1 MGFCGGSWD
10 QVTAPC
16 RIVIPRVDDCVS
28 LLLQRGDGYV
38 PNLKEMGHLYLYEK
52 DVSESLFTRI
62 GDHVDPEMADEMIDM
77 YAEWCD
83 KYPIISI
90 EDGLA
95 ENDWSNWQ
103 ILTERLGDRVQLVGD
118 DLFVTNKKN
127 MIKINNKRF

>member
-62 GDHVDPEMADEMIDM
+62 GENVDPEMADEMIDM
-77 YAEWCD
+77 YFGNYHHLD
-83 KYPIISI
+83 IMR
-90 EDGLA
+90 G
-95 ENDWSNWQ
+95 Q
-103 ILTERLGDRVQLVGD
+103 
-118 DLFVTNKKN
+118 KKP
-127 MIKINNKRF
+127 

>member
-52 DVSESLFTRI
+52 DVSDA
-62 GDHVDPEMADEMIDM
+62 G
-77 YAEWCD
+77 AEEAVVAR
-83 KYPIISI
+83 KSVKT
-90 EDGLA
+90 DGAKGGKVEPL
-95 ENDWSNWQ
+95 
-103 ILTERLGDRVQLVGD
+103 
-118 DLFVTNKKN
+118 K
-127 MIKINNKRF
+127 